1 MGTVMAQRNEDIKQT
16 LTRLET
22 IIDEVLKP
30 QAENSINKWK
40 EFDKLQSKT
49 LPSICQSIKN
59 MEQALTY
66 NTERLEKIDFRFDKI
81 DEMQRAEELEKI
93 KLKERLGST
102 KTLED
107 LQNRYNALTAKQM
120 QLTNDYYLIQKIL
133 FFNTAID
140 KKLKRFKTSLIAIVA
155 ISILVYTKLLTI
167 DIENLIKLAVSFLI

>member
-22 IIDEVLKP
+22 IIDEVLRP
-30 QAENSINKWK
+30 QAENSISKWK
-40 EFDKLQSKT
+40 EFDTLQSKT

-59 MEQALTY
+59 MEQSLKY

-102 KTLED
+102 KTIED
-107 LQNRYNALTAKQM
+107 LQSRYNALTAKQM

-133 FFNTAID
+133 FFNNSID
-140 KKLKRFKTSLIAIVA
+140 KKLKRFKNSLIAIVA

-167 DIENLIKLAVSFLI
+167 DIENLIKIAVSFLI

>member
-1 MGTVMAQRNEDIKQT
+1 MAQRNEDIKQT

-22 IIDEVLKP
+22 IIDEVLRP
-30 QAENSINKWK
+30 QAENSISKWK
-40 EFDKLQSKT
+40 EFDTLQSKT

-59 MEQALTY
+59 MEQSLKY

-102 KTLED
+102 KTIED
-107 LQNRYNALTAKQM
+107 LQSRYNALTAKQM

-140 KKLKRFKTSLIAIVA
+140 KKLKRFKNSLIAIVA

-167 DIENLIKLAVSFLI
+167 DIENLIKIAVSFLI

>member
-1 MGTVMAQRNEDIKQT
+1 MAQRNEDIKQT

-22 IIDEVLKP
+22 IIDEVLRP

-40 EFDKLQSKT
+40 EFDTLQSKT

-59 MEQALTY
+59 MEQSLKD

-102 KTLED
+102 KTIED
-107 LQNRYNALTAKQM
+107 LHSRYNALTAKQM

-140 KKLKRFKTSLIAIVA
+140 KKLKRFKNSLIAIVA

-167 DIENLIKLAVSFLI
+167 DIENLIKIAVSFLI

>member
-1 MGTVMAQRNEDIKQT
+1 MAQRNEDIKQT

-22 IIDEVLKP
+22 IIDEVLRP
-30 QAENSINKWK
+30 QAENSISKWK
-40 EFDKLQSKT
+40 EFDTLQSKT

-59 MEQALTY
+59 MEQSLKY

-102 KTLED
+102 KTIED
-107 LQNRYNALTAKQM
+107 LQSRYNALTAKQM

-133 FFNTAID
+133 FFNNSID
-140 KKLKRFKTSLIAIVA
+140 KKLKRFKNSLIAIVA

-167 DIENLIKLAVSFLI
+167 DIENLIKIAVSFLI